1 MIFLYTNSFPLC
13 QRSKWL
19 RSPLCPSTVIYS
31 SPELAFTHTMAI
43 FALDAK
49 SAATGKSSSLKCSV
63 MSITFPAR
71 ARIPSKGYIY
81 LSVKKKK
88 EHTKKN
94 TYRNQVWVS
103 ACSATPSRSNRTRRT
118 AMILTFK
125 TPKEVLVSYGYI
137 SLGKNNIQLICCSI
151 RSNNGH
157 FFNTVCTQR
166 KNVF

>member
-1 MIFLYTNSFPLC
+1 MELLYIYLYTVICTNSFPLC

-19 RSPLCPSTVIYS
+19 RSPLCPSTVMYS

-43 FALDAK
+43 FALDAN

-81 LSVKKKK
+81 SSVKERYK
-88 EHTKKN
+88 EHTKKKY

-103 ACSATPSRSNRTRRT
+103 AGSATPSGSNRTRST
-118 AMILTFK
+118 AMILTFH
-125 TPKEVLVSYGYI
+125 TPIKKS
-137 SLGKNNIQLICCSI
+137 SS
-151 RSNNGH
+151 
-157 FFNTVCTQR
+157 
-166 KNVF
+166 